1 MKVEKDGSLTQEGY
15 IALSSVM
22 TDDQIERG
30 RRYVE
35 QYLQRRSEIDSKYK
49 EEWDYLQKL
58 YEGKRDPVEGD
69 EDFPCSFVPLIT
81 PVVEGQVASML
92 ESQIDFFHVTNN
104 PGHKAFM
111 PQFDAAS
118 EYYRKKCRF
127 KDHLKDFTRYYDL
140 LGNCF
145 LTINWED
152 SISNN
157 KTKPNGYPRISV
169 PPLLSILVDGRIKD
183 FKDLQYAEYII
194 QEVGYVPLSYIL
206 EEYGEQYFD
215 AAMAGFNRI
224 EGGEADISE
233 DDDDSVMLL
242 RYWTRDRK
250 THALKLIVFDE
261 NGLIYEEHDTDKD
274 GPIYKHVDN
283 EYPFAMARLMPQLGQ
298 FYGFG
303 DGTLLMALQET
314 VNKLT
319 DELELAARFSAQS
332 KIAVDPAADMDGEQ
346 LTSNPADPIIAKDP
360 NHNIKILQM
369 GGINAVVPNM
379 IEFCLRE
386 AQRIVRFHDIMTGSQ
401 SGSSATATQINSQMV
416 QGSVGIKD
424 KKSDIAEVMKWA
436 DMYALK
442 LCMQYWDK
450 PFWASLGKK
459 SSEYVDMQSVMNVPN
474 TVPLT
479 TKTLDSILEDQS
491 LGIDVGNPP
500 TFETAVDESGDIVY
514 TEIDFDTNVI
524 IGDAMPRGKTDMY
537 NILTTLAGIM
547 TVGPDG
553 QPKPIISADVLI
565 SSLEDILGMKL
576 KSEEDEF
583 GEMKQNQQAIIQ
595 ETLRGQNPLSGNG
608 GMQTPNVMQA
618 PPENLASIPGGNGTD
633 KRGLV

>member
-1 MKVEKDGSLTQEGY
+1 MKYEKDGDLTQEGY
-15 IALSSVM
+15 VAFTSVM

-30 RRYVE
+30 KRYAQ
-35 QYLQRRSEIDSKYK
+35 QYFTRRSEVDAKYK

-69 EDFPCSFVPLIT
+69 DDFPCSFIPLIT

-145 LTINWED
+145 LTICWEK

-169 PPLLSILVDGRIKD
+169 PPLLSVLVDGRIKD

-206 EEYGEQYFD
+206 EEYGEDYAD
-215 AAMAGFNRI
+215 ACALGINRI
-224 EGGEADISE
+224 EGGEADQSE
-233 DDDDSVMLL
+233 DDSDSVMLL
-242 RYWTRDRK
+242 KYWTRDRES
-250 THALKLIVFDE
+250 HSLKLVILDI
-261 NGLIYEEHDTDKD
+261 NGLIYEEHDTAK

-303 DGTLLMALQET
+303 DGTLLMQLQET

-332 KIAVDPAADMDGEQ
+332 KVAVDPMADMEGDQ
-346 LTSNPADPIIAKDP
+346 LTSNPADPIICKDP
-360 NHNIKILQM
+360 NANIKVIQM

-401 SGSSATATQINSQMV
+401 TGSSATATQINSQMV

-450 PFWASLGKK
+450 PFWASLGKN
-459 SSEYVDMQSVMNVPN
+459 SSEYVDMQSVMQVPA

-479 TKTLDSILEDQS
+479 SKTLDEALEQQS
-491 LGIDVGNPP
+491 MGMDIGKLP
-500 TFETAVDESGDIVY
+500 TFETAVDESGEIVM

-537 NILTTLAGIM
+537 NILTNLANLKTIDENG
-547 TVGPDG
+547 VVRSV
-553 QPKPIISADVLI
+553 ISYEVLV
-565 SSLEDILGMKL
+565 SELEEILGMAL
-576 KSEEDEF
+576 KSEQERLNEA
-583 GEMKQNQQAIIQ
+583 KVQAQALIP
-595 ETLRGQNPLSGNG
+595 ESVTGQNPVSPNG
-608 GMQTPNVMQA
+608 GVQTPNAQA
-618 PPENLASIPGGNGTD
+618 TPPDNMASIPGLNGSD
-633 KRGLV
+633 MRR